1 MVSQNS
7 YFQFAE
13 NDYLFFKEAYLAG
26 LKRPTLAAIGQ
37 SICGRYLKHIIH
49 EYANPE
55 NEYEQFTKTSILHS
69 HSLNKLVKYM
79 RDDMGITIPDETKN
93 NLQKIDGFYFTTRY
107 PGDDSFVPDEDDI
120 DDTWQAVKNTR
131 ATVLHLIHKIEK
143 NDSSCDEWEQ

>member
-1 MVSQNS
+1 
-7 YFQFAE
+7 
-13 NDYLFFKEAYLAG
+13 
-26 LKRPTLAAIGQ
+26 
-37 SICGRYLKHIIH
+37 
-49 EYANPE
+49 
-55 NEYEQFTKTSILHS
+55 
-69 HSLNKLVKYM
+69 M